1 MSTKKNQGGLAGIIA
16 GKTAIC
22 TVGDGHSLRY
32 RGYDIY
38 DLAKYASFEEVAF
51 LLLYGELPKI
61 RELESFKKNLFSNR
75 ILSKEIREML
85 KFIPK
90 DSHPMDVMRTG
101 VSLLGNFSPEK
112 SDFSNQDQIALQILG
127 ASPSIL
133 LYWHTYH
140 YNNKELD
147 FQSNKSILGDSTAKF
162 FLETLH
168 QKQVPQIWIDAM
180 NVSLILY
187 AEHEFNASTFTSR
200 TIASTLSDLHS
211 SIVGGICALK
221 GPLHGGAN
229 EAAMDLLNGLPN
241 VESILLSMQKKLDNK
256 EKIMGFGHRV
266 YVTNDPRNVVIKEW
280 SKKLS
285 DYNIDNKD
293 ELVCSGLLTPDVL
306 KVNKDLYD
314 KSEVVEQFMWESKKL
329 FPNLDFYSASTYHF
343 MGIPTNYF
351 TPIFIMSRETGWL
364 GHIFEQRADNR
375 LIRPNAEYIGV
386 GDREFVAISSR

>member
-1 MSTKKNQGGLAGIIA
+1 MSAKKKQGGLAGIVA
-16 GKTAIC
+16 GKTSIC

-32 RGYDIY
+32 CGYDIY
-38 DLAKYASFEEVAF
+38 ELAKHASFEEVAF
-51 LLLYGELPKI
+51 LLLYGELPKLD
-61 RELESFKKNLFSNR
+61 ELETFKKNLFSNR
-75 ILSKEIREML
+75 ILSKEMRDIL
-85 KFIPK
+85 KLVPK

-101 VSLLGNFSPEK
+101 VSLLGNLSPEK
-112 SDFSNQDQIALQILG
+112 PDFSNQDCVALQILG

-133 LYWHTYH
+133 LYWHAYH
-140 YNNKELD
+140 YQNKELD
-147 FQSNKSILGDSTAKF
+147 FQSNESVLKCSTAKF

-168 QKQVPQIWIDAM
+168 QRQVPQIWVDAM

-229 EAAMDLLNGLPN
+229 EAAMELLSGLPN
-241 VESILLSMQKKLDNK
+241 VESVLPSMQKKLDNK

-266 YVTNDPRNVVIKEW
+266 YVTSDPRNVIIKEW

-285 DYNIDNKD
+285 NYNMDNKN
-293 ELVCSGLLTPDVL
+293 ELVESGLLTHDL
-306 KVNKDLYD
+306 LESSRDLYD
-314 KSEVVEQFMWESKKL
+314 KSEAVEKFMWESKKL

-343 MGIPTNYF
+343 MGIPTDYF

-364 GHIFEQRADNR
+364 GHIFEQRADNK
-375 LIRPNAEYIGV
+375 LIRPNAEYIGS
-386 GDREFVAISSR
+386 GDREFVAMSSR

>member
-1 MSTKKNQGGLAGIIA
+1 MSSKKKQGGLAGIVA

-32 RGYDIY
+32 CGYDIY
-38 DLAKYASFEEVAF
+38 ELAEKASFEEVAY
-51 LLLYGELPKI
+51 LLLYGELPKSE
-61 RELESFKKNLFSNR
+61 ELESFTHALFSNR
-75 ILSKEIREML
+75 ILPKEVREIL
-85 KFIPK
+85 KLIPK

-101 VSLLGNFSPEK
+101 ISALGNFYPEK
-112 SDFSNQDQIALQILG
+112 EDRSNQDSIALQILG

-133 LYWHTYH
+133 LYWHAYH
-140 YNNKELD
+140 HNIELNLE
-147 FQSNKSILGDSTAKF
+147 SKDSVLQDNTAKF

-168 QKQVPQIWIDAM
+168 QKQVPQLWIDAM

-211 SIVGGICALK
+211 SIIGGICALK

-229 EAAMDLLNGLPN
+229 EAAMELLNSLPN
-241 VESILLSMQKKLDNK
+241 VESVLPSMQKKLDNK

-266 YVTNDPRNVVIKEW
+266 YVTSDPRNVVIKEW

-285 DYNIDNKD
+285 DYNANNRAQ
-293 ELVCSGLLTPDVL
+293 LSGYALLDSKL
-306 KVNKDLYD
+306 ESSNDLYA

-343 MGIPTNYF
+343 MGIPTAYF

-364 GHIFEQRADNR
+364 GHIFEQRKDNK
-375 LIRPNAEYIGV
+375 LIRPNAEYV
-386 GDREFVAISSR
+386 GIQERKFIALSAR